1 MTTTTATPQ
10 HSAAEPLLGRTALV
24 TGASRGIGAAV
35 ARRLDAAGARV
46 ALAAR
51 SVDDLGSVAG
61 GLRHDPVV
69 LPVDL
74 ADPAAPARLADQAAQ
89 ALGGHVDVLV
99 NNAGAFTAGGPS
111 HLLDA
116 ASVDAAFAL
125 NVRPV
130 LLLTGAVAA
139 GMAAR
144 GGGSVVTVSS
154 AAGLRGTPFVTAYA
168 ATKGA
173 LDAAT
178 RSLAAEHGPA
188 GVRVNAVL
196 PGITVTSM
204 TGRLFDDPAVVAFYT
219 DRVAL
224 RRLGQP
230 EDIADVVAFLASDAA
245 RYVTAQTLVVDGGW
259 ADTGAIFPA
268 PA

>member
-1 MTTTTATPQ
+1 MD
-10 HSAAEPLLGRTALV
+10 RTALV
-24 TGASRGIGAAV
+24 TGGNRGIGFEACRQLARAGPRVVLTARDPVRGEEAAEALRDEGLDV
-35 ARRLDAAGARV
+35 SFAELDVTDSGSVGACARRLSDAGT
-46 ALAAR
+46 
-51 SVDDLGSVAG
+51 DI
-61 GLRHDPVV
+61 
-69 LPVDL
+69 
-74 ADPAAPARLADQAAQ
+74 
-89 ALGGHVDVLV
+89 DVLV
-99 NNAGAFTAGGPS
+99 NNAGVFSGAGPS

-116 ASVDAAFAL
+116 AAVDSAFAV

-130 LLLTGAVAA
+130 LLLTGVVAA

-144 GGGSVVTVSS
+144 GNGSVVTVSS
-154 AAGLRGTPFVTAYA
+154 AAGQRGTPFTAAYA

-178 RSLAAEHGPA
+178 RALAAEHGPA

-204 TGRLFDDPAVVAFYT
+204 TGRLFDDPAVVAHYT

-224 RRLGQP
+224 RRMGRP

-245 RYVTAQTLVVDGGW
+245 GYVTAQTLVVDGGW

>member
-1 MTTTTATPQ
+1 MTTASDLRPT
-10 HSAAEPLLGRTALV
+10 AAEPLLGRTALV

-51 SVDDLGSVAG
+51 SVGDLHRVADDLA
-61 GLRHDPVV
+61 HDPVV
-69 LPVDL
+69 LEADL
-74 ADPAAPARLADQAAQ
+74 ADPLAPAHLAEQAEG
-89 ALGGHVDVLV
+89 ALGGRVDVLV
-99 NNAGAFTAGGPS
+99 NNAGVFSGAGPS

-116 ASVDAAFAL
+116 GSVDAAFAL

-130 LLLTGAVAA
+130 LLLTGAVTA

-144 GGGSVVTVSS
+144 GSGSVVTVSS
-154 AAGLRGTPFVTAYA
+154 AAGRRGTPFTAAYA

-178 RSLAAEHGPA
+178 RALAAEHGPA

-224 RRLGQP
+224 RRMGRP
-230 EDIADVVAFLASDAA
+230 EDVADVVAFLASDAA